1 MKLHYYTS
9 RIQVFWFLGL
19 FGFFSILFYL
29 VLSWNVNL
37 NADETLYNRKVHLLE
52 FLDENP
58 QLPFTEDNPLD
69 DFSFEVLSPGSF
81 VEGYERF
88 TDTLIY
94 ESVDDEFDEYRKLT
108 AHTRLHGIDYKLEL
122 TKPMLEAE
130 EIIASIAITLT
141 GLFLGLTFA
150 FYLSQRIIARK
161 IWTPFFT
168 LLDQLRNYRIDSGS
182 PPDFAD
188 SPIEEFQKLQDSLRV
203 LISKNAEVFESQKQF
218 IANASHEMQTPL
230 SVIQSRLEELISQ
243 TSLTAEQSTTLEA
256 IIRSTQRLKKLNKT
270 LLLLAKIENKQFL
283 SKKPLQ
289 LKEII
294 LRSLEYYD
302 EMKDGKNIRVH
313 LLLNDHPVFS
323 ANPTLTEILIQNL
336 LKNAFV
342 HNRKDGLV
350 KIALKWPRLTIQN
363 TGPLSQLNL
372 SKLDSD
378 RLFDRFYK
386 NSENPDTWGL
396 GLAIS
401 QKIVQVSGWELLYRE
416 ANGVHEFEMV
426 FG

>member
-69 DFSFEVLSPGSF
+69 DFSFEVLSLGSF

-283 SKKPLQ
+283 SKEPLQ

-294 LRSLEYYD
+294 LRSLDYYD
-302 EMKDGKNIRVH
+302 EMKYGKNISVH
-313 LLLNDHPVFS
+313 LHLNDHPIFS
-323 ANPTLTEILIQNL
+323 ANPTISEILIQNL

-350 KIALKWPRLTIQN
+350 KIAIEWPRLTIQN

-401 QKIVQVSGWELLYRE
+401 QKIVQVNGWELLYRE
-416 ANGVHEFEMV
+416 ANGVHEFEVV